1 MKALKWLAISL
12 VVLLAAAAVLPFLVP
27 LANYI
32 PEAEKQASAR
42 LKEPV
47 KVGVLRLAL
56 LPVPRVVA
64 EDITVGRVPDL
75 QIKSVSVI
83 PDLFSLLESVKVLK
97 SIELDGV
104 TVAQEA
110 FVKIPGWTQSDGSP
124 AAVAVRRVSFKDLSF
139 KLKQAFLGPFEGEV
153 RIGRSGELEQV
164 RLQTADGRA
173 KLTAQPEKPDRYA
186 VRFEAKDWKLPAG
199 PAIHFDEL
207 EATGYAT
214 SKELLVK
221 RLTGKL
227 YGGSLDGS
235 VGVNWRKDFQVKGEL
250 GTKGIGL
257 DRLVPL
263 IERGL
268 KVSGKLDSRSV
279 FSSRA
284 RAAGQLLNAMQADTD
299 FKVKDGVLHG
309 VDIVEAA
316 KSLVK
321 GGGRGG
327 QTRFDEFSGHMAL
340 DRGSSRFT
348 DLNISSG
355 VLAANGNVDIS
366 PQKAL
371 NGKINAEVKAGV
383 SLVTVPLAVSGTV
396 QEPFLR
402 PTGAAMA
409 GAAAGTVLLGPGVGT
424 TLGTKAGG
432 FFDSLFGKP
441 AEKKK

>member
-12 VVLLAAAAVLPFLVP
+12 VVLLLAAAVLPFLVP
-27 LANYI
+27 LENYI

-47 KVGVLRLAL
+47 KVGALRLAL
-56 LPVPRVVA
+56 LPVPHVVA
-64 EDITVGRVPDL
+64 KDIAVGRIPDL
-75 QIKSVSVI
+75 QIKYVSVI

-97 SIELDGV
+97 NIELDGV

-110 FVKIPGWTQSDGSP
+110 FAKIPGWTQSDGSP
-124 AAVAVRRVSFKDLSF
+124 AMVAVRSVSFKELTF
-139 KLKQAFLGPFEGEV
+139 KLKQGLLGPFEGEL
-153 RIGRSGELEQV
+153 RLARSGGLEEA
-164 RLQTADGRA
+164 RLQTADGKA

-186 VRFEAKDWKLPAG
+186 VRLEAKDWKLPAG

-207 EATGYAT
+207 DAAGYAT
-214 SKELLVK
+214 SNELRVK

-227 YGGSLDGS
+227 YGGSLDGN

-250 GTKGIGL
+250 STKGIGL
-257 DRLVPL
+257 DKLAPL
-263 IERGL
+263 IDRGL
-268 KVSGKLDSRSV
+268 KVGGKLDSRSV

-284 RAAGQLLNAMQADTD
+284 RAAGQLLDAMQADTD
-299 FKVKDGVLHG
+299 FKVKNGVLHG

-340 DRGSSRFT
+340 EGGSYRFT
-348 DLNISSG
+348 RLNISSG
-355 VLAANGNVDIS
+355 VLAANGEVGIS
-366 PQKAL
+366 PQKEL
-371 NGKINAEVKAGV
+371 NGKINAEVKTGV
-383 SLVTVPLAVSGTV
+383 SLVSVPLAVSGTV
-396 QEPFLR
+396 QAPFLR

-409 GAAAGTVLLGPGVGT
+409 GAAAGTVLLGPGAGT
-424 TLGTKAGG
+424 TLGTKAGA
-432 FFDSLFGKP
+432 FFDNLFGKP